1 MKKVHAKRSW
11 IFFMVLALVLVLG
24 KTPVFAATEVSDFT
38 GLKNAVENGGEIT
51 LKQNITVTETLE
63 IKNNVTIS
71 GDPKDRPK
79 LILVKDFS
87 EDQMFKVPEGKS
99 LTLNDI
105 ILDGNKR
112 GRLINVKGGTVTL
125 KMADLQNGSTEPL
138 KPNASNDQNYSGGA
152 ILATKG
158 VKQGSTVTIKD
169 GFFVNNNTGSI
180 VLSKDRNAEGGAIK
194 IEDSTLTIDGTY
206 FTDNHLDG
214 SATEGGRQGGA
225 IEATRTKA
233 KIDNARFTILGPFN
247 TGGGIKFEDCS
258 DASVKDSTFM
268 LRSGKGTVGVAGGA
282 ITSEGSNLTIDNST
296 FNTGKGSYVQ
306 ESGGLIQVVGKGEF
320 HLKNSTLNG
329 SGVGWN
335 QTGANK
341 TAKFG
346 GAIVFYDDST
356 VTATIENT
364 TIQNFTAE
372 ISGGGI
378 ALNTQVGKK
387 GGTKLTL
394 TNTKILNNLAYAFD
408 MTAYGGGIFV
418 GKGNTV
424 TMEGGQISSKE
435 SSSVGGAIYNEGK
448 LTLTGTAENP
458 AKIINNKAYHMA
470 GGVLNDGEL
479 TVDYAQFIGNA
490 KGDWSNGNQHV
501 YKKDEMA
508 GENIYAVKD
517 VTITPNAQ
525 FDGKDVRILDGQ
537 SKIIL
542 TGPLTNQINVSISET
557 PKKQGEATQNKPEYP
572 LHPKFNETQNRKVGY
587 LIAKGNGTY
596 IPTASD
602 AKVLNY
608 VSNDTSQDVA
618 SADDHTG
625 LGEWDFVLNPKT
637 KQVVLGQRVKVTL
650 HANGTDAAKAEFKEV
665 KVGRNEE
672 EGIFTTLVSDNQKQ
686 DVYDIYASGE
696 KSAELAPEP
705 IRKGYAFTGWY
716 EEDFVNDDAP
726 DKGKDGKTL
735 VKDLRI
741 VKDASEITT
750 IIDPKEYELYA
761 GWEKVIP
768 VEKVWE
774 DNNDEFK
781 NRPDSVTVKLFLNG
795 EDLKNSITLSAENNW
810 KGEFKNLPESEE
822 DILQYS
828 VKEDPEQIKGY
839 EKGVVTEN
847 DQDGFTVTN
856 STEFI
861 TIEGKKTW
869 IHDGNTGTLP
879 TTVTVTLNENG
890 KTTDKVVIGDKWKFE
905 KLPKYKNKEEVN
917 YTLTEAPVENYTPT
931 QNGYNFTNTYEK
943 KYKVT
948 YEFVSDTVGKT
959 LPKEVTDL
967 LPQEETGKDDGAKV
981 TPTAPTSTTVDT
993 ADGTWTFG
1001 SWDEAEKTI
1010 SGADVSF
1017 KGTWTLVEKTSD
1029 FTVAKAV
1036 DKATFEKAGDVLTYT
1051 VTVTNTGEKDLTG
1064 LTISDLK
1071 TTFDNPTFDLA
1082 KGKEQTF
1089 TYTYTVTEADVKAK
1103 AVNNTATVT
1112 LGEKSEEALTKSTL
1126 VEKTSDFTVTKAVD
1140 KATFEKAGEE
1150 LTYTVTVKNTGE
1162 KKLEN
1167 LTISDSLVKLTE
1179 DPFALEVGEE
1189 KTFTYHYTVTEA
1201 DVKAKAVNNTATVT
1215 HDNDG
1220 KSASAVSKL
1229 KEDKPNPPTKVI
1241 TQYVDE
1247 NGNRLIPDRAGKQPV
1262 VEIKGYTFLR
1272 TEESDTLIR
1281 HIYKK
1286 IQVPVHPS
1294 GSTLILPTPGTSE
1307 PVPDDGLL
1315 NKKDHK
1321 AYMFGYPDG
1330 NFLPERNMT
1339 REEATAMFAR
1349 LLKDYPRERRS
1360 YNIPFS
1366 DVAESDWSQQAIGFM
1381 LEKGMIKGYE
1391 DGSFKPKAAISRAEF
1406 AAMAARFDKLVA
1418 GGGNSFFDVPAGHW
1432 AQAAIDSAAAKGWVT
1447 GYPDG
1452 SFKPERKITRAE
1464 VVNIT
1469 NKMLD
1474 RFADRDFVRS
1484 HLSEMI
1490 QFKDLTEADWAYFP
1504 IMEAT
1509 NGHDY
1514 TRRAAQEENWIRLNG
1529 EEFRFVVVGRK

>member
-1 MKKVHAKRSW
+1 MKKVHAKRSG
-11 IFFMVLALVLVLG
+11 IFFVVLALVLVLG
-24 KTPVFAATEVSDFT
+24 KTPVFAETEVSDFA
-38 GLKNAVENGGEIT
+38 GLKTAVNRGDSSIT
-51 LKQNITVTETLE
+51 ITGNIIVTETLE
-63 IKNNVTIS
+63 IKKDVTIS
-71 GDPKDRPK
+71 GDPKNRPK
-79 LILVKDFS
+79 LILADGFS
-87 EDQMFKVPEGKS
+87 KDQMFKVPEGKS

-105 ILDGNKR
+105 ILDGKSK
-112 GRLINVKGGTVTL
+112 GRLINVKGGTVIL

-138 KPNASNDQNYSGGA
+138 KQNASNDQNFSGGA

-158 VKQGSTVTIKD
+158 VKQGSTVTIKG
-169 GFFVNNNTGSI
+169 GFFVDNNTGSQ
-180 VLSKDRNAEGGAIK
+180 VLSKDRFAEGGAIK
-194 IEDSTLTIDGTY
+194 IEDSTLTIDGTS
-206 FTDNHLDG
+206 FIDNHLD
-214 SATEGGRQGGA
+214 SSVTEGGRQGGA
-225 IEATRTKA
+225 IEATRTNVEIA
-233 KIDNARFTILGPFN
+233 NARFTILGPFN

-268 LRSGKGTVGVAGGA
+268 LRARKGVVGVAGGA
-282 ITSEGSNLTIDNST
+282 ITSEGSNLTIEKSNFLVGQGTRVS
-296 FNTGKGSYVQ
+296 
-306 ESGGLIQVVGKGEF
+306 EAGGLIQVVGKGSF
-320 HLKNSTLNG
+320 NLSDSTLE
-329 SGVGWN
+329 
-335 QTGANK
+335 GAGAWRK
-341 TAKFG
+341 AGKYTANTG
-346 GAIVFYDDST
+346 GAISFYDDCS
-356 VTATIENT
+356 VTAKITGT
-364 TIQNFTAE
+364 TIKNFMVDGNGA
-372 ISGGGI
+372 GI
-378 ALNTQVGKK
+378 ALSK
-387 GGTKLTL
+387 GNGHSSNVNLTL
-394 TNTKILNNLAYAFD
+394 TNTIIQNASAYTWDGNSYA
-408 MTAYGGGIFV
+408 GGMYI

-424 TMEGGQISSKE
+424 KIDGGKISGQTASYV
-435 SSSVGGAIYNEGK
+435 VGGIYNMGDLEITGGAQIAGNNAYKMVGGIYHEGK
-448 LTLTGTAENP
+448 RLKLDKVNFSNNKVGDGGKASHIIGGKEKGGINVYAKKDVIITPEATFDGNDVRVINGKSAILLTGTP
-458 AKIINNKAYHMA
+458 NK
-470 GGVLNDGEL
+470 
-479 TVDYAQFIGNA
+479 
-490 KGDWSNGNQHV
+490 
-501 YKKDEMA
+501 
-508 GENIYAVKD
+508 
-517 VTITPNAQ
+517 
-525 FDGKDVRILDGQ
+525 
-537 SKIIL
+537 
-542 TGPLTNQINVSISET
+542 INVSISEEEKST
-557 PKKQGEATQNKPEYP
+557 KSTKAHEKIFEEDQ
-572 LHPKFNETQNRKVGY
+572 HRKVGY
-587 LIAKGNGTY
+587 VVAKGTDGYTSTY
-596 IPTASD
+596 LD
-602 AKVLNY
+602 AQKLHY
-608 VSNDTSQDVA
+608 DSNDTTQA
-618 SADDHTG
+618 IAAADIHDG
-625 LGEWDFVLNPKT
+625 IGEWDYVLNPKT
-637 KQVVLGQRVKVTL
+637 KNIVLGQRVKVTL
-650 HANGTDAAKAEFKEV
+650 HANGTNEAEAKFEGVTE
-665 KVGRNEE
+665 GRDDDK
-672 EGIFTTLVSDNQKQ
+672 GIETKLVPDNQRQ
-686 DVYDIYASGE
+686 DVYDIYTSGE

-735 VKDLRI
+735 VKDLKL

-768 VEKVWE
+768 VVKVW
-774 DNNDEFK
+774 DDKNDEFK

-795 EDLKNSITLSAENNW
+795 EDLNNSVTLNAENHW
-810 KGEFKNLPESEE
+810 KGEFKNLPESGE

-828 VKEDPEQIKGY
+828 VKEDPEQIPGY
-839 EKGVVTEN
+839 TTGEVDG
-847 DQDGFTVTN
+847 DDRDGFTVTN

-869 IHDGNTGTLP
+869 IHDGNEGTKP
-879 TTVTVTLNENG
+879 ENVKVTLNENG
-890 KTTDKVVIGDKWKFE
+890 KATDQTKTGSSWKFE
-905 KLPKYKNKEEVN
+905 NLPKYKNKQQVN
-917 YTLTEAPVENYTPT
+917 YSLTEDPVENYTSESD
-931 QNGYNFTNTYEK
+931 GYNFTNTYEK

-948 YEFVSDTVGKT
+948 YEFVSDTAGKK
-959 LPKEVTDL
+959 LPDEVMDL
-967 LPQEETGKDDGAKV
+967 LPQEETGKKDGATV
-981 TPTAPTSTTVDT
+981 TPTAPTSKTVDT
-993 ADGTWTFG
+993 TDGTWTFG

-1017 KGTWTLVEKTSD
+1017 KGTWTFTGKSSD
-1029 FTVAKAV
+1029 FTVTKAV
-1036 DKATFEKAGDVLTYT
+1036 DKATFEKAGEELTYT

-1064 LTISDLK
+1064 LTISDPK

-1082 KGKEQTF
+1082 KGKEKTF

-1103 AVNNTATVT
+1103 AANNTAKVT
-1112 LGEKSEEALTKSTL
+1112 LGEKSKEASTKSTL

-1140 KATFEKAGEE
+1140 KATFEKAGEV

-1162 KKLEN
+1162 KKLDN

-1179 DPFALEVGEE
+1179 GPFALEVGGE
-1189 KTFTYHYTVTEA
+1189 KTFTYTYTVTEA
-1201 DVKAKAVNNTATVT
+1201 DVEAKAVNNTATVT

-1220 KSASAVSKL
+1220 KSASAESKL
-1229 KEDKPNPPTKVI
+1229 KEDKPNPPTKVT

-1247 NGNRLIPDRAGKQPV
+1247 QGNRLIPDRAGKQPV
-1262 VEIKGYTFLR
+1262 VEIKDYTYLR

-1286 IQVPVHPS
+1286 IQEPIHPS

-1321 AYMFGYPDG
+1321 AYMFGYPDT

-1349 LLKDYPRERRS
+1349 LLKDYPRERRN
-1360 YNIPFS
+1360 YTIPFN

-1391 DGSFKPKAAISRAEF
+1391 DGSFRPKAAISRAEF

-1432 AQAAIDSAAAKGWVT
+1432 AQGAIDSAAAKGWIT

-1490 QFKDLTEADWAYFP
+1490 QFKDLIEADWAYFP

-1509 NGHDY
+1509 NSHELIRRGGQDELNRAY
-1514 TRRAAQEENWIRLNG
+1514 EKWIAILQERAAR
-1529 EEFRFVVVGRK
+1529 